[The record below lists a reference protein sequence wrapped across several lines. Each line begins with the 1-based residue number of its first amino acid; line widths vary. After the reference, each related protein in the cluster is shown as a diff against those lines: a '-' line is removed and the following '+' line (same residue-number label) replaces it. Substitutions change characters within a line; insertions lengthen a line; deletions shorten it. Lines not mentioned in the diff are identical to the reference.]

1 MRLEARSTVEPHWT
15 VLCSLP
21 GELATVCSAS
31 VGAPRPEGA
40 ELEWA
45 PEARHSS

>member
-1 MRLEARSTVEPHWT
+1 MGPHWT
-15 VLCSLP
+15 VLCILP
-21 GELATVCSAS
+21 GELAAVGSPS
-31 VGAPRPEGA
+31 GGAPRPEGT